1 MEKLRIERKRN
12 NVLNNTLCRTIRFD
26 GVDYTIIEELAIK
39 TGHSFNYIVKQMIK
53 YAIKNM
59 EG

>member
-26 GVDYTIIEELAIK
+26 GVDYTIIEELTIK
-39 TGHSFNYIVKQMIK
+39 TGHSFNYIVNQMIK